1 MGFRR
6 EITTRDGSTHA
17 NAYYKVSSVKISH
30 HAKRASISLM
40 VWKDQDARNANKAT
54 LSGVPG
60 KKSFVALNKGEVTD
74 YDTYFAP
81 TVIDAADKNPVSQA
95 YVYAK
100 AQINDPAIVDIDPD
114 V

>member
-6 EITTRDGSTHA
+6 EITTRDGITHA
-17 NAYYKVSSVKISH
+17 NAYYKVANVRINH
-30 HAKRASISLM
+30 HSKRASISLM
-40 VWKDQDARNANKAT
+40 VWKDQDARNGNKAT

-60 KKSFVALNKGEVTD
+60 KTSFLARNQGEVTD

-81 TVIDAADKNPVSQA
+81 SVIDAADKNHVGQA
-95 YVYAK
+95 YAYAK

-114 V
+114 